1 MARFSEVSLDIG
13 SIILGWLFG
22 ILSPVI
28 VSRIT
33 RRYKR
38 NDLHAGIIKEINHI
52 NLRLIFAYDLLSKRT
67 GTYNQEQVAW
77 LLKQYESLDQKDS
90 FKIKAYRIQ
99 ISATPEEFEVLKNEF
114 SSSKGTGLT
123 LQKVQLLFINMHLID
138 FSLFSSNFQSE
149 IFELKSRVEILNS
162 QIKTAEKYFFM
173 TFDSNITPANL
184 PLIKNDLEA
193 KYLYLETAFKRTIE
207 QIETINTIKKI

>member
-1 MARFSEVSLDIG
+1 LDTG

-22 ILSPVI
+22 LLSPVI

-38 NDLHAGIIKEINHI
+38 KDLHAGIIKEINHI

-77 LLKQYESLDQKDS
+77 LLKQYESLEHTDPL
-90 FKIKAYRIQ
+90 KIKAYRIQ
-99 ISATPEEFEVLKNEF
+99 TTATPQEFEVIKAQLITP
-114 SSSKGTGLT
+114 KGTGLT
-123 LQKVQLLFINMHLID
+123 LQKIQLLFINMHLAN
-138 FSLFSSNFQSE
+138 FSLFSPDFQSE

-162 QIKTAEKYFFM
+162 QIEVAEKYFFM
-173 TFDSNITPANL
+173 TFDSNIKPANL
-184 PLIKNDLEA
+184 PLIKADIEA
-193 KYLYLETAFKRTIE
+193 KYIYLETAFKRTIE
-207 QIETINTIKKI
+207 QIETINKVKKI